1 MRDGEAI
8 WRRLREASVVW
19 RQKHWRRAL
28 FWRGRVH
35 LSDEALHL
43 VLAGGIGLLAGFIN
57 LLFFGF
63 HQLLESLLLGDRG
76 DVVEVAR
83 QLPTWYRIAAPAFG
97 GLVAG
102 MILFFGL
109 RLLGN
114 PGLSNLL
121 EVVVAGDGRLSV
133 RAALVN
139 AFSSLVSISSGASI
153 GREGVITQMS
163 ATLASKSGQ
172 WMKWPPYRLRLMV
185 ACGAAAG
192 IATAYNAP
200 LAGALFASLL
210 VLGNF
215 SMNLFAPLVVAA
227 VVAAVFSRNFL
238 SIGPSYEVP
247 EFEFTR
253 LGQLPLFV
261 LLGAMGGALGA
272 GFLKMMQTSE
282 RLWNRLTVPLYVR
295 LSLAGLLV
303 GVIGLQYPEVWGNGN
318 SAINRVLRE
327 DLALTFI
334 LGLFVAK
341 LVATVMTVGSGTVG
355 GVITPTLFLGAALG
369 SLFNES
375 LDLLGW
381 DVALRPTT
389 FALAGMAAMFA
400 ATTHSPLLA
409 MTLVFE
415 LSLNY
420 SLMPPLMLAS
430 VVATLVARR
439 LHRESI
445 YSEPLRRKGLE
456 WERESQRA
464 GTATEKTIGD
474 VMREPVAPLRETTSF
489 QEIAHRFLGSS
500 NNFLPVVDAG
510 QKLIGIV
517 ALQDLK
523 EHLNAGSELASVIA
537 LDVMRPPP
545 PCLTP
550 NLHLIEALPVLLASR
565 LEHVPVVNDA
575 NQARL
580 VGAVIR
586 GEVLSLFREALASRA
601 VGRL

>member
-1 MRDGEAI
+1 MTAV
-8 WRRLREASVVW
+8 WRR
-19 RQKHWRRAL
+19 KHWRRAL
-28 FWRGRVH
+28 FWRERVRINE
-35 LSDEALHL
+35 EALHL
-43 VLAGGIGLLAGFIN
+43 ILAGGIGVLAGVVN

-63 HQLLESLLLGDRG
+63 HQLLEMLLLGGMG
-76 DVVEVAR
+76 DVVEVAK
-83 QLPTWYRIAAPAFG
+83 QLPIWYRIAAPAIG
-97 GLVAG
+97 GLTAG
-102 MILFFGL
+102 LILYFGL

-121 EVVVAGDGRLSV
+121 EVVVAGDGRLSF

-139 AFSSLVSISSGASI
+139 ALSSLLSISTGASI

-172 WMKWPPYRLRLMV
+172 WMKWPPYRLRLLV

-192 IATAYNAP
+192 ISAAYNAP
-200 LAGALFASLL
+200 LAGAMFASLL

-227 VVAAVFSRNFL
+227 VVAAVFSRNFFG
-238 SIGPSYEVP
+238 IGPWYEVP

-261 LLGAMGGALGA
+261 VLGVAAGALGA
-272 GFLKMMQTSE
+272 GFLKLLQVSE
-282 RLWNRLTVPLYVR
+282 RWWNRLAVPLYVR
-295 LSLAGLLV
+295 LCLAGLLV

-318 SAINRVLRE
+318 GAINRILHE

-341 LVATVMTVGSGTVG
+341 LIATTATVGSGTVG
-355 GVITPTLFLGAALG
+355 GVMTPTLFLGAALG
-369 SLFNES
+369 SLFDQS
-375 LDLLGW
+375 LHLLGW
-381 DVALRPTT
+381 DVSLRPAT
-389 FALAGMAAMFA
+389 FALAGMAGMLA

-409 MTLVFE
+409 MTLAFE

-430 VVATLVARR
+430 VVATLVARW
-439 LHRESI
+439 LHPESI

-464 GTATEKTIGD
+464 GTATEKTVGD
-474 VMREPVAPLRETTSF
+474 VMREPVAPLRETTPF
-489 QEIAHRFLGSS
+489 QEIADRFLGSS
-500 NNFLPVVDAG
+500 NNYLPVVDAA
-510 QKLIGIV
+510 QKLVGVV

-550 NLHLIEALPVLLASR
+550 NLHLIEALPVLLASH
-565 LEHVPVVNDA
+565 LEHVPVVNDPH
-575 NQARL
+575 QGRL